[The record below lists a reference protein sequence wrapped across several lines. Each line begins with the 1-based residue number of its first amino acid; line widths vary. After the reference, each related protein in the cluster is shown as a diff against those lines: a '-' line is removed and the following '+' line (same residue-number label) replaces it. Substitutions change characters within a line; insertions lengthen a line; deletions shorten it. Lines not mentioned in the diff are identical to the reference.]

1 MKKKNEGL
9 RNFFGK
15 HFKTNTKTQDNGLE
29 HMTIKDNLIKAEEYF
44 FEKLHRE
51 IDDEEEE

>member
-1 MKKKNEGL
+1 MKNEGL
-9 RNFFGK
+9 RSFFGK

-29 HMTIKDNLIKAEEYF
+29 RMTIKDNLIKAEEYF

-51 IDDEEEE
+51 IDDEEE